1 LRSRLSLLA
10 LFLTGVLT
18 QGAAAEP
25 GRDCDADALGTSRTL
40 TVGTRGGLEI
50 GLKTYPRTLALHD
63 HEVALTFDDGP
74 ATKTTPAVL
83 DALKHECVKA
93 TFFLIGK
100 HAQALPALVKREIA
114 EGHTVGHHT
123 FSHPAITLRRMS
135 TAAAEA
141 DIDQGLKADD
151 LAAYGTFGPTPRVP
165 FFRFPGF
172 ADTPEVD
179 RWLASRNIA
188 VFGADLWA
196 SDWQLMTP
204 ATELALVMER
214 LATTKGGIILFH
226 DTKYATARMM
236 PAFLRALKANGYHI
250 VHLVAGDRTTET
262 RPAPA
267 GWSSETDRIINEVF
281 QAEDTKAHKPTVSD
295 LYPVRHVIDASE
307 AGSPKR
313 ETPP

>member
-1 LRSRLSLLA
+1 MRSQLSLLA
-10 LFLTGVLT
+10 LFLIGCVT
-18 QGAAAEP
+18 QSAAAEP
-25 GRDCDADALGTSRTL
+25 SRPCDAEALGTSRTV

-50 GLKTYPRTLALHD
+50 GLKTYPRTLALRD

-74 ATKTTPAVL
+74 ATKTTPAIL

-93 TFFLIGK
+93 TFFLIGR
-100 HAQALPALVKREIA
+100 HAQALPALVKREVA

-123 FSHPAITLRRMS
+123 FSHPAITLRRLS

-141 DIDQGLKADD
+141 DIDQGFKADD
-151 LAAYGTFGPTPRVP
+151 LAAYGTAGTTPRVP

-179 RWLASRNIA
+179 RWLASRDIA
-188 VFGADLWA
+188 IFGADLWA

-204 ATELALVMER
+204 AGELALIMER
-214 LATTKGGIILFH
+214 LEKTKGGIVLFH
-226 DTKYATARMM
+226 DTKHATARMM

-267 GWSSETDRIINEVF
+267 GWSSETDRIINQVF
-281 QAEDTKAHKPTVSD
+281 EAEDARAHKPTVSD
-295 LYPVRHVIDASE
+295 MYPVRHGIDARE
-307 AGSPKR
+307 DAAPKR